1 MAVLVLL
8 LSCSVVPNSVTLWTV
23 AFQAHLSMG
32 FPRQEY
38 WSGVPFPTAGDL
50 PNPGIKPVSL
60 MSLALAGDSLPPM
73 PSGKPLHVYTCVTV
87 KATLEW
93 VGLYYSDDQFMV

>member
-1 MAVLVLL
+1 MCVCMVSHVRLFAAV
-8 LSCSVVPNSVTLWTV
+8 CTIACQTL
-23 AFQAHLSMG
+23 LSMG
-32 FPRQEY
+32 LSWQKY
-38 WSGVPFPTAGDL
+38 WRGLPFPTAGDL

-73 PSGKPLHVYTCVTV
+73 PSGKPLHVYTCVTL